1 MRALITGA
9 SGFVGHHLI
18 QHLLECG
25 DEVIGTG
32 LSDPHSL
39 TSNSGVQQLQLDV
52 RDSRRVRQV
61 VLNTAPDVIY
71 HLAGIAFVP
80 EAERNFELALAVN
93 AGGTLSIVD
102 AASALPKAVTV
113 VLVSTGEVYGKVLP
127 PELPLEE
134 SSITKPC
141 NHYALTKVMAE
152 AVPLRYVDSA
162 HLRTVTIRPF
172 NHIGAG
178 QDERFVASSFA
189 RQLARI
195 ALGKADSRILVG
207 NLEAERDFS
216 DVRDIVR
223 GYRLAALHGKGLY
236 NFGSGRAVPVQY
248 LLDTLIS
255 ISGLS
260 VTIERDP
267 SRLRPSD
274 MPVHYCCREKAKRE
288 LGWTPTYALEETLRW
303 IYEDALR
310 GEECV
315 REATV
320 SAG

>member
-18 QHLLECG
+18 QHLIECG
-25 DEVIGTG
+25 DEVVGTG
-32 LSDPHSL
+32 LSDSH
-39 TSNSGVQQLQLDV
+39 GAVQTLQLDV

-61 VLNTAPDVIY
+61 VLNYVPDVIY

-93 AGGTLSIVD
+93 AGGTLSILD
-102 AASALPKAVTV
+102 GASALSTPVRV
-113 VLVSTGEVYGKVLP
+113 VLVSTGEVYGKVMP
-127 PELPLEE
+127 QELPLRE
-134 SSITKPC
+134 SSTLKPC
-141 NHYALTKVMAE
+141 NHYALSKVMAE
-152 AVPLRYVDSA
+152 SVPLRYIDHPTLS
-162 HLRTVTIRPF
+162 TVTIRPF

-195 ALGKADSRILVG
+195 ALGKAEPCISVG

-223 GYRLAALHGKGLY
+223 AYRLAATRGSGVY
-236 NFGSGRAVPVQY
+236 NLGSGRAVPVQY
-248 LLDTLIS
+248 ILDTLIRL
-255 ISGLS
+255 SGLN
-260 VTIERDP
+260 VRIERDP

-274 MPVHYCCREKAKRE
+274 MPIHYCSIEKAQAE
-288 LGWTPTYALEETLRW
+288 LGWSPTYALDDTLDW
-303 IYEDALR
+303 IYQDALQ
-310 GEECV
+310 
-315 REATV
+315 REACIAEP
-320 SAG
+320 SASVG